1 MKKTALITGASAGL
15 GRELAQLFAA
25 DKHDVVLVARRRD
38 QLEELATRLTA
49 EHGVVASVIPADLAD
64 PASPARIVEELERR
78 NLAIEFLVN
87 SAGFGGTG
95 RFFERELGRDLEM
108 VQVNIKALV
117 HLTGLLLP
125 AMVAR
130 KSGRILN
137 MGSTAGFQPGPF
149 MATYYAT
156 KGFVNSW
163 TEALAR
169 ELRGTGVTATV
180 VCPGATN
187 TEFGAV
193 SGNGTSRLFR
203 GRDAGDAGRPQRLPR
218 DDGGQGRGDPG
229 IRQQAEPADPA
240 GQQPPDDPQ
249 RDLVA
254 EPGAPGEAGQRFVEP
269 NDIGNVSVDSAPLG
283 DAGNLRLRRA
293 STMHISGSPPPRVDV
308 TASASG
314 TRPRPSSD
322 SLNRTRPFRSG
333 VWARAF
339 S

>member
-38 QLEELATRLTA
+38 QLEELATQLTA
-49 EHGVVASVIPADLAD
+49 KHGVVASVIPADLAD
-64 PASPARIVEELERR
+64 PASPARILEELERR
-78 NLAIEFLVN
+78 NLEIEFLVN
-87 SAGFGGTG
+87 NAGFGGTG
-95 RFFERELGRDLEM
+95 RFVERDLSRDLEM
-108 VQVNIKALV
+108 VQVNVAAVV

-187 TEFGAV
+187 TEFGAI

-203 GRDAGDAGRPQRLPR
+203 MAAMPATPVARSAYRAMMAGKVVVIPGFFNKLSLQIQRVSSR
-218 DDGGQGRGDPG
+218 RMT
-229 IRQQAEPADPA
+229 R
-240 GQQPPDDPQ
+240 
-249 RDLVA
+249 
-254 EPGAPGEAGQRFVEP
+254 
-269 NDIGNVSVDSAPLG
+269 NVTWWLNQV
-283 DAGNLRLRRA
+283 
-293 STMHISGSPPPRVDV
+293 PPPKRVNGSGQ
-308 TASASG
+308 TTSG
-314 TRPRPSSD
+314 T
-322 SLNRTRPFRSG
+322 
-333 VWARAF
+333 
-339 S
+339 